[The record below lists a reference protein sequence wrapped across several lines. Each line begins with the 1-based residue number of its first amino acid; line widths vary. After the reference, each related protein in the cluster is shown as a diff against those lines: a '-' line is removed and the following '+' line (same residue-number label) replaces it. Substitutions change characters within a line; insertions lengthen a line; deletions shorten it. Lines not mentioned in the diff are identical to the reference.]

1 MSSSEQQPQPQ
12 QQMQILKNSYAELLA
27 DKQELEKSL
36 NDTQGINQTYDD
48 SMLYV
53 EQNRSHYILWSAA
66 AIFVTFYMF
75 KALLFP
81 NTETNIFRMLF
92 WFLFIILFL
101 LSGLNMDQAIGFLIV
116 GLFLILFVLI
126 QMNMIPSP

>member
-1 MSSSEQQPQPQ
+1 MSSSEQQPQ

-92 WFLFIILFL
+92 WFFFIILFL